1 MGENGSQKL
10 VLIQK
15 SNERI
20 KVVVLEVLFFF
31 SPFSSTNLEAIY
43 SLPYLLVV
51 KMAFP
56 RIKNVY
62 FLAAIATVGGML

>member
-1 MGENGSQKL
+1 
-10 VLIQK
+10 LIQK

-20 KVVVLEVLFFF
+20 KVVLLEALFL
-31 SPFSSTNLEAIY
+31 SPFLFYKFRGNILSALFI
-43 SLPYLLVV
+43 VV